1 MSDLK
6 IERALISVYH
16 KDGLEPIVKKLHEL
30 GVQLISTGGTEAFI
44 KSLDIPVVAVESLTD
59 FPEILGGRVK
69 TLHPAIFGGILG
81 RRALSSDVAQMK
93 EHEIPSIDLV
103 IVDLYPFEETVAS
116 TNNESEIIE
125 KIDIGGI
132 SLIRA
137 AAKNFNDVLICASRN
152 EYADLLRLLQ
162 SKNGSTANEDRR
174 NFAVR
179 AFNVTSHYDTAIFNY
194 FNKDGAVRA
203 FKKSM
208 LQSKSLRY
216 GENPHQQGTYFGDLN
231 ELFDQLNGKE
241 ISYNNLVDIDA
252 AVALIA
258 EFDQPACAV
267 IKHTNPCGVA
277 EAPDLFDAWI
287 KALAGDPVSA
297 FGGIIVLNRN
307 VSKTV
312 AEKINEIFFEVII
325 APGYDQDALSILKQ
339 KKNRIIILQ
348 KKRISGNSAF
358 KSILNGV
365 IEQNKDK
372 ALATPDTLKTVTKV
386 SPTAEQ
392 IADLLFGEKCVKHL
406 KSNTIVLAKN
416 SQLVGMGCG
425 QTSRIDALN
434 QAIHKAK
441 ESGFQLQGAVLISD
455 AFFPFSDCVEIAY
468 REGIAAI
475 LQPGGSVR
483 DKDSIDKCDEYGMP
497 MVFSGLR
504 HFKH

>member
-162 SKNGSTANEDRR
+162 SKNGRTANEDRR

-425 QTSRIDALN
+425 QT
-434 QAIHKAK
+434 
-441 ESGFQLQGAVLISD
+441 
-455 AFFPFSDCVEIAY
+455 
-468 REGIAAI
+468 
-475 LQPGGSVR
+475 
-483 DKDSIDKCDEYGMP
+483 
-497 MVFSGLR
+497 
-504 HFKH
+504 